1 MPTNTLP
8 ALALSGVTAGYD
20 QSEILQDVSLTV
32 RPGTVLA
39 LLGRNG
45 AGKTTCI
52 HTVMGMVP
60 AYRGAIQLFGENIV
74 TLPVDSIVRHGVA
87 LVPQGRRLFSFLS
100 VRENLTVARTADAA
114 HSGPPWTIAQ
124 IVEMFPRLGE
134 RFHQR
139 AGTLSGGEQ
148 QMLAIGRALMSRP
161 RVLLM
166 DEPTEG
172 LSPQMIDEVAA
183 IVARLREAGLSILLV
198 EQNSKIA
205 LSVADD
211 VAVLVS
217 GRVAYTDRA
226 TELASQPV
234 LMERF
239 LGVASAETPALA

>member
-1 MPTNTLP
+1 MPTNSLP
-8 ALALSGVTAGYD
+8 ALALSGVTSGYD
-20 QSEILQDVSLTV
+20 RSEILQDVSLTV
-32 RPGTVLA
+32 RPSTVLA

-52 HTVMGMVP
+52 HTIMGMVP
-60 AYRGAIQLFGENIV
+60 AYRGAIQLFGEDIAR
-74 TLPVDSIVRHGVA
+74 LPVDSIVRRGVA
-87 LVPQGRRLFSFLS
+87 LVPQGRRLFSLLS
-100 VRENLTVARTADAA
+100 VRENLTVARQADASDA
-114 HSGPPWTIAQ
+114 GPAWTVAQ
-124 IVEMFPRLGE
+124 VVEMFPRLGE

-183 IVARLREAGLSILLV
+183 IVGRLRDAGLSILLV
-198 EQNSKIA
+198 EQNSRIA

-211 VAVLVS
+211 AAVLVS
-217 GRVAYTDRA
+217 GRVAYKDRA
-226 TELASQPV
+226 AELQSRPE

-239 LGVASAETPALA
+239 LGVVPGEVPTLA